1 MRERIELLGGQV
13 VAEPRSL
20 GWTVAGGGAGVRVIV
35 VDDQTVV
42 REGLVTLL
50 ETMPGN

>member
-1 MRERIELLGGQV
+1 MRV
-13 VAEPRSL
+13 V
-20 GWTVAGGGAGVRVIV
+20 V

-50 ETMPGN
+50 ETMPGIEVVGSASRR